1 MHLEQSTCW
10 AGVDVGSVTV
20 KVAAIDPASGEL
32 LHSEYTRHNAR
43 QAQTVREV
51 LERAHAALPDRRFAV
66 AVSGSGGDIIASAIG
81 AFFVQEVVANS
92 IAVRELYPRTRVAI
106 ELGGQDAKVVFF
118 RQEESTGRLVASDMR
133 MNGSCAGGTGAFIDQ
148 MAELLGVK
156 TEQFGALAALGRH
169 VYDISGRCGVF
180 AKTDIQPLLNQCVA
194 KEDIALSVFHA
205 IAKQTIGG
213 LVQGMEIRPPVIFEG
228 GPLTFNPRL
237 IEVFAE
243 RLELVGDDVIVPAR
257 PEIIVAHGTA
267 LAVGCMF
274 GDRPSTYARSKL
286 ALLGRTDIG
295 AGIKT
300 GFHDDRFFADDAE
313 RAAFATRHAR
323 PELVRPHYPPGTRLP
338 IFIGIDAGS
347 TTSKFVLL
355 DEREQLV
362 DKFYASNQGDPLR
375 VVQRALIALRDRWRQ
390 QGVELDVRGVG
401 TTGYGEA
408 LFARAFRA
416 DYHTVETVA
425 HAEAALKVRPDVS
438 FILDIG
444 GQDMKA
450 IRIDDGV
457 VTGITLNEACSA
469 GCGSFVETF
478 ARSMEIP
485 VDQIA
490 ERAFSSQSPS
500 RLGSRC
506 TVFMNSSVI
515 TEQKNGKNAADIMAG
530 VTRSIVE
537 NVFTKVVRVPNFDT
551 LGKVFF
557 VQGGTF
563 LNDAVLRALE
573 QYTGRTVV
581 RPPHPGEM
589 GAIGIALL
597 AKKHICEQ
605 GHAVD
610 DLRGPVASP
619 PRFASSTGAPVGATP
634 AVASSMASD
643 RVHRSSFIGLDQLEA
658 FDYAKQP
665 GLVCPFCTNNC
676 SRTLITFND
685 GSQYVTGNR
694 CERGE
699 IIGDPH
705 DEATRQK
712 LRATNAR
719 LEAVPDLMKLR
730 HRLLFQSYGPKLVRT
745 ETDAAGEGAPTGS
758 PRRGRAWP
766 TGPQKKQRIGIPR
779 ALEFFNSMPFWRTF
793 FEALG
798 YDVVLSRKSDYP
810 LFESGLKSVP
820 SDTICFP
827 AKLAHGHVRDLIAKK
842 VDRIF
847 MPMMIKVPTENHS
860 TSGVHVCAV
869 VQGYPVIVNE
879 ADEPLAKHGI
889 PFDYPAFH
897 WYNDRLRD
905 QQIVDHFTAAWGLPK
920 RQIKA
925 AIAEADVAMH
935 NFGQQLF
942 AAGAQVLESVKQ
954 GDNFA
959 VVIACRPYHSDELVN
974 HNISAHFTRLGV
986 PVLTVDSLPG
996 VDRIDLT
1003 RVRAETVNPFH
1014 VRMYSAAAFAAQH
1027 PNLELVQL
1035 VSFGCG
1041 HDAVITDEMQRI
1053 AREINDRQVL
1063 VLKLDE
1069 GEAIGPLSLRIKSF
1083 VETVRARR
1091 QRDRQRGQAH
1101 APRELPAPF
1110 PVTFEKK
1117 DIPLKT
1123 ILAPNLSRAF
1133 SEVIS
1138 AVGRRVG
1145 FRIEPLPLADA
1156 RAIELGKKYL
1166 HNDICFPAQI
1176 NVGEL
1181 LRLLEQGKFKPDE
1194 VVLGLAK
1201 NCDDCRAGQYAA
1213 VARKALDD
1221 AGYPQIPILTTG
1233 VDTKRMHPA
1242 FQMGQSEQIQ
1252 VLWGLAI
1259 ADAIDDMLLKT
1270 RPYERNPGDTQAV
1283 YDRTFKK
1290 ILKGLEVDTKSGL
1303 RAFAAAVD
1311 EFNRI
1316 PVDRSARK
1324 PRVLVIGEILLN
1336 YHPSAN
1342 GRVVDY
1348 LEANGME
1355 TMLPAMVDFFW
1366 RDLIR
1371 VRDGARR
1378 HQIPNPWL
1386 QALLAG
1392 ITDRVFRHILKHTGR
1407 IVQKFRF
1414 YEPHKDVYDLSKNI
1428 EDFIDRTYMVGEG
1441 WLIPAEIIELAQHGV
1456 NSFVIVQPFGCL
1468 PNHITGRGL
1477 VKAMKKR
1484 VPHIQIVSLDYDPD
1498 TSFANVENRLQMLIM
1513 QAKEIERARA
1523 GRPALP
1529 VLPQIITAEPILAT
1543 AAPPIER
1550 DEPLV

>member
-1 MHLEQSTCW
+1 MQHAQNSYW
-10 AGVDVGSVTV
+10 VGVDVGSVTV
-20 KVAAIDPASGEL
+20 KIAVLDPASGEL
-32 LHSEYTRHNAR
+32 LHSEYLRHNSH
-43 QAQTVREV
+43 QAQTVRDV
-51 LERAHAALPDRRFAV
+51 LERAQTTLPDRKFAV
-66 AVSGSGGDIIASAIG
+66 AVSGSGGDIIAAAIG

-118 RQEESTGRLVASDMR
+118 HQEESTGRLVASDMR

-156 TEQFGALAALGRH
+156 TEQFGALATAGHH

-205 IAKQTIGG
+205 LAKQTIGG

-228 GPLTFNPRL
+228 GPLFFNPRL

-243 RLELVGDDVIVPAR
+243 RLGLVGDDVIVPAR

-267 LAVGCMF
+267 LAIGCMF
-274 GDRPSTYARSKL
+274 NDRPSTYDPAQL
-286 ALLGRTDIG
+286 PLLGRTDLS
-295 AGIKT
+295 ASIKT
-300 GFHDDRFFADDAE
+300 GFHDDRFFANDDE
-313 RAAFATRHAR
+313 RTAFAARHAR
-323 PELVRPHYPPGTRLP
+323 PTFVRPTYPAGTVLP
-338 IFIGIDAGS
+338 VYLGIDAGS

-355 DEREQLV
+355 DEQEQLV
-362 DKFYASNQGDPLR
+362 DKYYSSNQGDPLR
-375 VVQRALIALRDRWRQ
+375 VVQNALIAMRDRWRAN
-390 QGVELDVRGVG
+390 GVELDVLGVG

-408 LFARAFRA
+408 LFARAFKA
-416 DYHTVETVA
+416 DFHTVETVA
-425 HAEAALKVRPDVS
+425 HAEAALKLRPDVS

-450 IRIDDGV
+450 IQIGGGI

-478 ARSMEIP
+478 ARSMDIQVE
-485 VDQIA
+485 QIA
-490 ERAFSSQSPS
+490 ERAFSSSSPS

-515 TEQKNGKNAADIMAG
+515 TEQKNGKTAADIMAG

-537 NVFTKVVRVPNFDT
+537 NIFTKVVRVPNFDT
-551 LGKVFF
+551 LGKIFF

-597 AKKHICEQ
+597 AKKH
-605 GHAVD
+605 
-610 DLRGPVASP
+610 AST
-619 PRFASSTGAPVGATP
+619 RSST
-634 AVASSMASD
+634 
-643 RVHRSSFIGLDQLEA
+643 FIGLDALEV
-658 FDYAKQP
+658 FGYSKQP

-676 SRTLITFND
+676 SRTQITFND
-685 GSQYVTGNR
+685 GSEYVTGNR

-705 DEATRQK
+705 DDATR
-712 LRATNAR
+712 AR
-719 LEAVPDLMKLR
+719 LRTTDARLDSVPDMMKLR
-730 HRLLFQSYGPKLVRT
+730 HRLLWQSYQPKLVA
-745 ETDAAGEGAPTGS
+745 E
-758 PRRGRAWP
+758 
-766 TGPQKKQRIGIPR
+766 KKSKRIGIPR

-798 YDVVLSRKSDYP
+798 YDAVLSRKTDSR
-810 LFESGLKSVP
+810 LFESGLRSVP

-827 AKLAHGHVRDLIAKK
+827 AKLAHGHVQELIGKQ

-847 MPMMIKVPTENHS
+847 MPMMIKIPAENGS
-860 TSGVHVCAV
+860 THGVHVCAV

-879 ADEPLAKHGI
+879 SDEPTTKHGI
-889 PFDYPAFH
+889 PFDRPIFH
-897 WYNDRLRD
+897 WYNNQLRD
-905 QQIVDHFTAAWGLPK
+905 QQIVDYFKAAWGLPK
-920 RQIKA
+920 REIKA
-925 AIAEADVAMH
+925 AIVEADRARQS
-935 NFGQQLF
+935 FKQQLLD
-942 AAGAQVLESVKQ
+942 AGAAVLKSIES
-954 GDNFA
+954 GDRFA
-959 VVIACRPYHSDELVN
+959 VIVACRPYHSDELVN

-986 PVLTVDSLPG
+986 PVLTVDSIPG
-996 VDRIDLT
+996 VDLVDLKK
-1003 RVRAETVNPFH
+1003 VRAETVNPFH
-1014 VRMYSAAAFAAQH
+1014 VRMYSATAFAARH

-1041 HDAVITDEMQRI
+1041 HDAIITDEMQRI
-1053 AREINDRQVL
+1053 ARAINDRSVL

-1069 GEAIGPLSLRIKSF
+1069 GEAAGPLNIRIKSF

-1091 QRDRQRGQAH
+1091 QRDQQRGQAH

-1145 FRIEPLPLADA
+1145 FKIEPLPLADS

-1176 NVGEL
+1176 NVGEI
-1181 LRLLEQGKFKPDE
+1181 LRLLEQGKVKPDE

-1233 VDTKRMHPA
+1233 VDTKHMHPG
-1242 FQMGQSEQIQ
+1242 FQMGMTEQIQ

-1259 ADAIDDMLLKT
+1259 SDAIDDMLLKT
-1270 RPYERNPGDTQAV
+1270 RPYELNPGDTAAV
-1283 YDRTFKK
+1283 YDRTFKQ
-1290 ILKGLEVDTKSGL
+1290 IIKGLEVDTKSGL
-1303 RAFAAAVD
+1303 KALADAVD
-1311 EFNRI
+1311 QFNRI
-1316 PVDRSARK
+1316 PVDRSVRK

-1336 YHPSAN
+1336 YHPSSN
-1342 GRVVDY
+1342 GRIIDY
-1348 LEANGME
+1348 LESNGME
-1355 TMLPAMVDFFW
+1355 TILPAMVDFFW

-1378 HQIPNPWL
+1378 HQIPNPLL
-1386 QALLAG
+1386 QALLG
-1392 ITDRVFRHILKHTGR
+1392 SITDKVFRHILKHTGR
-1407 IVQKFRF
+1407 IVAKFRF
-1414 YEPHKDVYDLSKNI
+1414 HEAHKDVYQLSDNI
-1428 EDFIDRTYMVGEG
+1428 KDFIDRTYMVGEG
-1441 WLIPAEIIELAQHGV
+1441 WLIPAEIIELSQHGV

-1484 VPHIQIVSLDYDPD
+1484 APQIQIVSLDYDPD

-1523 GRPALP
+1523 GQRAMPAVPTESAL
-1529 VLPQIITAEPILAT
+1529 EPMLAT
-1543 AAPPIER
+1543 GTPPINS